1 MNRSHTLGDAAA
13 THLLPSREGPGRV
26 LRGVDGLER
35 WSAADKL
42 LDAVRTAV
50 QAAPLGRARD
60 ALHGR
65 WLGHPL
71 HPLVVQLPVGTWLS
85 AALLDALPGHRRAAR
100 TLVGVGLVAAG
111 PAAVAGW
118 VDWAEL
124 PREQQ
129 RVGFVHAAAN
139 VTGVALYAASYIARW
154 RRQTVRGKALGLAG
168 LSVVAAGGALGG
180 HLAYRQASG
189 ANHAEQVS
197 HLVEEGWHP
206 VGDLTDLPVG
216 RAVRRHIG
224 DVSVMVV
231 REPDDR
237 VHVLA
242 DHCSHMGGPLSEGE
256 LRDGCVRCPW
266 HGSVFRLTDGWNVRG
281 PATAPQPAFETRLHG
296 GRVEARLR
304 HPADAARDADRRDA
318 A

>member
-1 MNRSHTLGDAAA
+1 M
-13 THLLPSREGPGRV
+13 
-26 LRGVDGLER
+26 LRGADGLER
-35 WSAADKL
+35 WSGADRL
-42 LDAVRTAV
+42 MDAVRKAV
-50 QAAPLGRARD
+50 KAAPLGRGRD

-71 HPLVVQLPVGTWLS
+71 HPLMVQVPVGTWLS

-100 TLVGVGLVAAG
+100 TLVGVGLAAAG

-139 VTGVALYAASYIARW
+139 VTGVALYAASYVARR

-168 LSVVAAGGALGG
+168 LTAVAVGGALGG

-197 HLVEEGWHP
+197 HLVEQGWQP
-206 VGDLTDLPVG
+206 VGELADLPVG
-216 RAVRRHIG
+216 SAVRRHIG
-224 DVSVMVV
+224 DVAVMVV
-231 REPDDR
+231 REPDDEVR
-237 VHVLA
+237 VLA
-242 DHCSHMGGPLSEGE
+242 EHCSHMGGPLSEGE

-266 HGSVFRLTDGWNVRG
+266 HGSVFRLEDGWNVRG
-281 PATAPQPAFETRLHG
+281 PATAPQPAFDTRVRH

-304 HPADAARDADRRDA
+304 HPADAEHRTDRWDA